1 MISKSLI
8 ITIGLIASST
18 SLGKAN
24 LKQRVTPLEE
34 TTIDLQD
41 QIDNIELTPGPE
53 GPQGP
58 VGPHGPVGPEGP
70 ATPDARF
77 GNNTSYT
84 LQGKTLRECVLGEIM
99 LFTGRYGQGI
109 PAKGQLLQIAQYDA
123 LFSLMGTR
131 FGGDGRNTFGLP
143 DLRDAAPNGLTYTI
157 CHEGLFP
164 SQQ

>member
-18 SLGKAN
+18 ALGKAN
-24 LKQRVTPLEE
+24 LKQRVTTLEE
-34 TTIDLQD
+34 TTLDLQD

-53 GPQGP
+53 GPQ
-58 VGPHGPVGPEGP
+58 GPVGPEGP

-99 LFTGRYGQGI
+99 LFAGRYGQGI
-109 PAKGQLLQIAQYDA
+109 PAKGQLLQIA
-123 LFSLMGTR
+123 
-131 FGGDGRNTFGLP
+131 
-143 DLRDAAPNGLTYTI
+143 
-157 CHEGLFP
+157 
-164 SQQ
+164 

>member
-1 MISKSLI
+1 
-8 ITIGLIASST
+8 
-18 SLGKAN
+18 
-24 LKQRVTPLEE
+24 
-34 TTIDLQD
+34 
-41 QIDNIELTPGPE
+41 
-53 GPQGP
+53 
-58 VGPHGPVGPEGP
+58 
-70 ATPDARF
+70 
-77 GNNTSYT
+77 
-84 LQGKTLRECVLGEIM
+84 M

>member
-18 SLGKAN
+18 ALGKAN
-24 LKQRVTPLEE
+24 LKQRVTTLEE

-58 VGPHGPVGPEGP
+58 VGPEGP

-84 LQGKTLRECVLGEIM
+84 PQGKTVSECVLGEIM
-99 LFTGRYGQGI
+99 LFAGI
-109 PAKGQLLQIAQYDA
+109 
-123 LFSLMGTR
+123 
-131 FGGDGRNTFGLP
+131 
-143 DLRDAAPNGLTYTI
+143 NGYT
-157 CHEGLFP
+157 
-164 SQQ
+164 S